1 MMRMDNIIFSTYGQS
16 PALQYARNALT
27 GWGYTVSPDWKTA
40 THLLLP
46 VPSFDPDG
54 NIKGGMPLPE
64 VDPCVT
70 ILGGNMDGI
79 GGKIVDFLKDEFYL
93 YENAAITAECA
104 LQYAPIQAGT
114 SVLVIGWGRIGKHLA
129 PLLAGMGA
137 QVTVA
142 VRKENSWKDVAAQ
155 GFEPVYLQDLKPR
168 KYDVVYNT
176 APASVLFSGEC
187 REDAVLVDLASKTGI
202 FGKGVIYARGLP
214 GKDAPEASGILIAK
228 TALRYVLTKEA
239 NV

>member
-1 MMRMDNIIFSTYGQS
+1 MDQIIFSTYGHS

-27 GWGYTVSPDWKTA
+27 SWGYTVSPDWKSA

-46 VPSFDPDG
+46 VPSFEAGG
-54 NIKGGMPLPE
+54 NVKGGMPVPE
-64 VDPCVT
+64 VDPAVT
-70 ILGGNMDGI
+70 IMGGNLQQVN
-79 GGKIVDFLKDEFYL
+79 GKTVDFLKDEFYL

-104 LQYAPIQAGT
+104 LKYAPIRPGT

-129 PLLAGMGA
+129 PLLAAIGA

-142 VRKENSWKDVAAQ
+142 VRKENHWQEVASQ
-155 GFEPVYLQDLKPR
+155 EFQPVYLQDLKAR

-214 GKDAPEASGILIAK
+214 GKDAPEESGILIAK
-228 TALRYVLTKEA
+228 TALRYVLAREA
-239 NV
+239 SA